1 MKERKFLRFVKN
13 ERFIIWVKNEARV
26 PHNKTKIMFFLK
38 PRLFFPRLVF
48 MRKNLEN
55 KMCSLNFTCDK
66 NSSMCPKRMFS
77 HWNLP
82 ALDFK
87 REKSPEK
94 HFPTLFITYQK
105 TTLHINKDHVL
116 KKNKQTNSP
125 TPQKCHF
132 VSDIK
137 NELSEKIERTQTIY
151 INSWNAVR
159 KVWTEKRPNSFRIWS
174 GSDRVSLS
182 PPGPCLQSIRPPLWS
197 TTLLLLLATSLSPS
211 SSPTLPVLPSA
222 SSPST
227 ATQRTRTT
235 GSSPLPGELVPWLWT
250 LEVKK

>member
-1 MKERKFLRFVKN
+1 MWQKFFNVSKKN
-13 ERFIIWVKNEARV
+13 VF
-26 PHNKTKIMFFLK
+26 PLK
-38 PRLFFPRLVF
+38 PPRTRF
-48 MRKNLEN
+48 QAWKISRK
-55 KMCSLNFTCDK
+55 T
-66 NSSMCPKRMFS
+66 FS
-77 HWNLP
+77 H
-82 ALDFK
+82 
-87 REKSPEK
+87 SV
-94 HFPTLFITYQK
+94 Y
-105 TTLHINKDHVL
+105 HISENNTSHKQRSSDVL

-125 TPQKCHF
+125 
-132 VSDIK
+132 
-137 NELSEKIERTQTIY
+137 KIERTQTIY

-174 GSDRVSLS
+174 GSDRVSCP

-235 GSSPLPGELVPWLWT
+235 GSSPLPGELIPWLWT
-250 LEVKK
+250 LELKK

>member
-1 MKERKFLRFVKN
+1 MWQKFFNVSKKN
-13 ERFIIWVKNEARV
+13 VF
-26 PHNKTKIMFFLK
+26 PLK
-38 PRLFFPRLVF
+38 PPRTRF
-48 MRKNLEN
+48 QAWKISRK
-55 KMCSLNFTCDK
+55 T
-66 NSSMCPKRMFS
+66 FS
-77 HWNLP
+77 H
-82 ALDFK
+82 
-87 REKSPEK
+87 SV
-94 HFPTLFITYQK
+94 Y
-105 TTLHINKDHVL
+105 HISENNTSHKQRSSDVL

-137 NELSEKIERTQTIY
+137 NKLSEKIERTQTIY
-151 INSWNAVR
+151 LTHEMQWEKFELKNDQTASESDPAV
-159 KVWTEKRPNSFRIWS
+159 TECLCP
-174 GSDRVSLS
+174 

>member
-1 MKERKFLRFVKN
+1 MWQKFFNVSKKN
-13 ERFIIWVKNEARV
+13 VF
-26 PHNKTKIMFFLK
+26 PLK
-38 PRLFFPRLVF
+38 PPRTRF
-48 MRKNLEN
+48 QAWKISRK
-55 KMCSLNFTCDK
+55 T
-66 NSSMCPKRMFS
+66 FS
-77 HWNLP
+77 H
-82 ALDFK
+82 
-87 REKSPEK
+87 SV
-94 HFPTLFITYQK
+94 Y
-105 TTLHINKDHVL
+105 HISENNTSHKQRSSDVL